1 MSATLD
7 RAVFDRVAARLA
19 ARFHGPVSA
28 DTLRRLVIDSYQQ
41 LHSTSRIGAY
51 LVVLAE
57 RFATERLTALAQA
70 DGRLAKPVP
79 EVLFVCD
86 ANAGRSQMAAALAIA
101 RGQGRVHARSAGTAP
116 TAELELAVVEV
127 MAEIGVD
134 LSAEFPK
141 PLTDE
146 LVGAADLVI
155 TLGCG
160 GACALAPGVRYLD
173 WIIPD
178 PAGQPLDEIRRIRDE
193 LDLLVND
200 LLTTRDPQRSLDAWQ
215 AQCAVRLRP
224 QRRTIP
230 DGRRLPHPPR
240 R

>member
-1 MSATLD
+1 MSATVD
-7 RAVFDRVAARLA
+7 RAVFDRTAVRLA
-19 ARFHGPVSA
+19 ARFHGLVSV
-28 DTLRRLVIDSYQQ
+28 DTVKRLVIDSYQQ
-41 LHSTSRIGAY
+41 LQSTSRIGAY

-70 DGRLAKPVP
+70 EGRLAKPVP

-101 RGQGRVHARSAGTAP
+101 HGRGRVHARSAGTAP
-116 TAELELAVVEV
+116 AAELELAVVEV

-160 GACALAPGVRYLD
+160 GACALLPGVRYLD
-173 WIIPD
+173 WTIPD
-178 PAGQPLDEIRRIRDE
+178 PAGQPLDELRRVRDE
-193 LDLLVND
+193 LDLLVID
-200 LLTTRDPQRSLDAWQ
+200 LLAALDLQWS
-215 AQCAVRLRP
+215 
-224 QRRTIP
+224 P
-230 DGRRLPHPPR
+230 DA
-240 R
+240 